1 MFESEDSDLGSKVCW
16 LVPNAQKN
24 DLEPILVT
32 LGEGGRTFE
41 DEPHEGEEF
50 GYVLSGSVILVIGSR
65 KLKLHKGDNFCF
77 KPTENHYIANLSKR
91 EARVLWVVTPPS
103 F

>member
-1 MFESEDSDLGSKVCW
+1 M
-16 LVPNAQKN
+16 
-24 DLEPILVT
+24 
-32 LGEGGRTFE
+32 
-41 DEPHEGEEF
+41 
-50 GYVLSGSVILVIGSR
+50 LSGSVILVIGSR
-65 KLKLHKGDNFCF
+65 KLKLHKGDSFCF

>member
-1 MFESEDSDLGSKVCW
+1 M
-16 LVPNAQKN
+16 
-24 DLEPILVT
+24 T
-32 LGEGGRTFE
+32 LGEGGKTFE

-65 KLKLHKGDNFCF
+65 KLKLYKGDSFCF

>member
-1 MFESEDSDLGSKVCW
+1 M
-16 LVPNAQKN
+16 
-24 DLEPILVT
+24 EPILLT
-32 LGEGGRTFE
+32 LKPGGSTYP
-41 DEPHEGEEF
+41 DNTDEGEEF

-65 KLKLHKGDNFCF
+65 KLKLHKGDSFCF